1 MSFRQARL
9 VAGKTPPVRE
19 LAAAAGMVALTK
31 GALVLRNAAN
41 EWAEC
46 GADPAL
52 IGGVALHAFGV
63 EAAGFGGHG
72 REEFPPGR
80 ISAMLVQ
87 DDVEFVAMFVGAVG
101 NIGTNY
107 GVTRGADFIWRID
120 FAKVGAQ
127 ARFTYVRRL
136 MNGTTPSNLVVVK
149 AIPANVQ
156 IV

>member
-9 VAGKTPPVRE
+9 VAGKTPPIRE
-19 LAAAAGMVALTK
+19 LPAPIAMVALTK
-31 GALVLRNAAN
+31 GALVLRNALN

-46 GADPAL
+46 GVDPAL
-52 IGGVALHAFGV
+52 IGGVALHAYGV
-63 EAAGFGGHG
+63 PASPIGGHG
-72 REEFPPGR
+72 REEFPPGQ

-87 DDVEFVAMFVGAVG
+87 DDVEFVCEFVGAVG
-101 NIGTNY
+101 VEGTNY
-107 GVTRGADFIWRID
+107 GVTRGLDLIWRLD
-120 FAKVGAQ
+120 FAKVGAA

-136 MNGTTPSNLVVVK
+136 MNGPTPSNLVVVK